1 MLNLPM
7 TKASL
12 GLWMNFYLSA
22 ISEVMF
28 YVCHIVKMFKTLL
41 VQHYSYFCLELYNI
55 LNVYIASVC
64 VLFIKFQQKR
74 HIFNHYCLGLMSHV

>member
-1 MLNLPM
+1 M
-7 TKASL
+7 TEASL
-12 GLWMNFYLSA
+12 GLWMNFYLTV

-28 YVCHIVKMFKTLL
+28 YVCHIYVKMFGTLL